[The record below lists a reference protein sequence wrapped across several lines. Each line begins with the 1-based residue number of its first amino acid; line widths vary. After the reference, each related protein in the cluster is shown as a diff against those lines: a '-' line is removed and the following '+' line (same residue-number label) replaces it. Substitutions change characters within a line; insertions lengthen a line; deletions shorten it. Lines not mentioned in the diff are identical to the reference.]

1 MSYESPIEVITSQV
15 RLQSEIA
22 LGKEIMKAVWK
33 VGVNVD
39 KDELLKALAYDRKQ
53 YQKGY
58 EDRDNE
64 IVCCKDC
71 IFRNTDSCITKHLL
85 MDDFYCWQ
93 GTKKDGDPE

>member
-1 MSYESPIEVITSQV
+1 MSYESPIEVITSQA
-15 RLQSEIA
+15 RIQSEMF
-22 LGKEIMKAVWK
+22 LGKEIVKAVWK
-33 VGVNVD
+33 VGVNVN
-39 KDELLKALAYDRKQ
+39 KSELLQALAYDRRQ

-64 IVCCKDC
+64 IVRCKDC

-93 GTKKDGDPE
+93 GTKKDGEQE